1 VSPAVRK
8 GIVALTSMKVAVAC
22 FLMLALLTFLG
33 TIHQVDYGL
42 HDAEEKYFGSWGLLH
57 EIPVTVGEKGYVL
70 KIPLPGAATVLTVLF
85 VNMSSA
91 MILLCCLPVGK
102 GFHLAR
108 RVGVLLTHGG
118 VLVLI
123 LGGAWIEW
131 TEVEANLTLVEG
143 EQGNLARMYGDWELA
158 FWKESGNVE
167 GYRNVIRVREDAI
180 EAAFENGKPI
190 TVPEVGVEVTLQMW
204 HPNAK
209 YDMLARDAEP
219 EGYRTVSHLA
229 KLTGIKKETQ
239 HELNQPGGMFL
250 FSKGGEK
257 TLPTLLFGLERNAT
271 DLGLGDD
278 WKVKV
283 QRQGVELPLKIELL
297 DFIKEDYD
305 NTAGM
310 ARAFSSEIRL
320 HTPGGGSRE
329 MTIRMNKPLRY
340 KGWTVYQ
347 KSFEQPPNG
356 PEVSSFAVV
365 YNRGQYLPYYGTGI
379 TGVGL
384 VVYYL
389 LQLVDF
395 SRRSRLAREGGQA

>member
-239 HELNQPGGMFL
+239 HELNQPGG
-250 FSKGGEK
+250 
-257 TLPTLLFGLERNAT
+257 
-271 DLGLGDD
+271 
-278 WKVKV
+278 
-283 QRQGVELPLKIELL
+283 
-297 DFIKEDYD
+297 IKEDYD